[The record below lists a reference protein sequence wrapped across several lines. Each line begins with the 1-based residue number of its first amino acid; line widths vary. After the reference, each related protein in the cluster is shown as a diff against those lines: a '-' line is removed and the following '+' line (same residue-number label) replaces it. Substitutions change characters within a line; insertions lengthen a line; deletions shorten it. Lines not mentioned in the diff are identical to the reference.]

1 MPIPLRVLIVEDTPD
16 DAEMMVL
23 RLTDEGFQPEW
34 RRVQTEADY
43 LAALETNP
51 DLILADWSLPQF
63 SGLRA
68 LQLMN
73 ARGRRIPFIIVSG
86 SIGEEPAVEALRQGA
101 NDYVLKDRPARLGRA
116 VRRALEDI
124 QQRAERKLAGEALR
138 LSEEKYRTLVNEVND
153 GFYVTDSAGVF
164 TFTNPALA
172 RIFGFDSPEAL
183 VGRKIT
189 DFVAPEL
196 QGGLSQ
202 AYQSAMQ
209 IGHDLEVMNGQIER
223 PDGTR
228 AAIEIK
234 SVYVVEAGQI
244 AGSRGVVRD
253 VTERKQAE
261 ETLRHRL
268 AELEALHTVSTAL
281 RTAQTRD
288 EALPILLDEMLAAL
302 ETSTGIIWLYDPD
315 RDELRAAVARGWF
328 SQLSETPIKPGEG
341 IAGTVFASGQAY
353 LSTEFRSDPLSG
365 ATTHAQ
371 IPAGLSGACVPI
383 RSGEVAVGVLFISMP
398 PPRQITPEQAKLLE
412 SLTEIAG
419 ASLHR
424 MNLHEATVRQLDQL
438 RSLHDIDLAITA
450 SMDLRI
456 TLNVLLSHV
465 LTQLKVDAADVML
478 LNPRL
483 QTLEYA
489 AGHGFRTDALIN
501 TRLRLGAEYAGRAA
515 LERKLVHIPDLRLGE
530 PDFLHSPFFSIEG
543 FVAYYGMPLIVKGQV
558 KGVLEIFHRAPLPA
572 RPDWVNLLETLAEQA
587 AIAIDNAQL
596 FSDLQ
601 RSNIELALA
610 YDATIEGWSHA
621 LDLRDKETEGH
632 SLRVTELTLRLAKAM
647 GTGDDELVHIRRG
660 ALLHD
665 IGKLG
670 VPDRI
675 LLKSEPLTDDEW
687 AWMRKHPQLAFD
699 MLAPIAYLKPALDI
713 PYCHHEKWDGTGYP
727 RGLKGEQIPLAAR
740 LFAVVDVWD
749 ALTSDRPYRKA
760 WSKEEALDHL
770 RAQAGKHFDPKAVEL
785 FMRVLNEK
793 AQEQMPGAG

>member
-1 MPIPLRVLIVEDTPD
+1 
-16 DAEMMVL
+16 
-23 RLTDEGFQPEW
+23 
-34 RRVQTEADY
+34 
-43 LAALETNP
+43 
-51 DLILADWSLPQF
+51 
-63 SGLRA
+63 
-68 LQLMN
+68 
-73 ARGRRIPFIIVSG
+73 
-86 SIGEEPAVEALRQGA
+86 
-101 NDYVLKDRPARLGRA
+101 
-116 VRRALEDI
+116 
-124 QQRAERKLAGEALR
+124 
-138 LSEEKYRTLVNEVND
+138 
-153 GFYVTDSAGVF
+153 
-164 TFTNPALA
+164 
-172 RIFGFDSPEAL
+172 
-183 VGRKIT
+183 
-189 DFVAPEL
+189 
-196 QGGLSQ
+196 
-202 AYQSAMQ
+202 
-209 IGHDLEVMNGQIER
+209 MNGQIVR
-223 PDGTR
+223 RDGTR
-228 AAIEIK
+228 AAVEIK

-244 AGSRGVVRD
+244 AGSRGVVCD

-302 ETSTGIIWLYDPD
+302 ETDTGIIWLYDPD

-341 IAGTVFASGQAY
+341 IAGTVFASGQPYFSA
-353 LSTEFRSDPLSG
+353 EFRSDSLSG
-365 ATTHAQ
+365 ATTRMQ
-371 IPAGLSGACVPI
+371 TPAGWSGVCVPV
-383 RSGEVAVGVLFISMP
+383 RSGEVAVGVLFVSVP
-398 PPRQITPEQAKLLE
+398 LPRQITPEQVKLLE
-412 SLTEIAG
+412 SLTEVAG

-424 MNLHEATVRQLDQL
+424 MNLHEATVSQLDQL
-438 RSLHDIDLAITA
+438 RSLHDIDFAIA
-450 SMDLRI
+450 ANMDLRT

-465 LTQLKVDAADVML
+465 LTQLKVDAANVML
-478 LNPRL
+478 LNPYL

-489 AGHGFRTDALIN
+489 AGQGFRTDALVN
-501 TRLRLGAEYAGRAA
+501 TWLQVGAEYAGRAA
-515 LERKLVHIPDLRLGE
+515 LEGKLVHIPDLRE
-530 PDFLHSPFFSIEG
+530 RKNDFLRSPAFSREG

-558 KGVLEIFHRAPLPA
+558 KGVLEIFHRVPLPA
-572 RPDWVNLLETLAEQA
+572 RPNWVNLLETLAGQA

-601 RSNIELALA
+601 RSNVELALA

-632 SLRVTELTLRLAKAM
+632 SLRVTELTIRLAKAM
-647 GTGDDELVHIRRG
+647 GAGDDELLHIRRG

-687 AWMRKHPQLAFD
+687 AWMHKHPQLAFD

-749 ALTSDRPYRKA
+749 ALSSDRPYRKA
-760 WSKEEALDHL
+760 WSKEKALDYL
-770 RAQAGKHFDPKAVEL
+770 YTESGKHFDPKAVDL
-785 FMRVLNEK
+785 FMRVMNEK
-793 AQEQMPGAG
+793 AVDS